1 MQQQTANSVLK
12 PSVHSADVSLRS
24 TAPQAPG
31 TVQLHY
37 FPEILNLGSV
47 DGIE

>member
-1 MQQQTANSVLK
+1 MQQRTANSVLE
-12 PSVHSADVSLRS
+12 PSAHSADLSLRS
-24 TAPQAPG
+24 TALKAPG

-47 DGIE
+47 AEIE